1 MEIDV
6 QKRECRQL
14 IADHERSE
22 AKLQEKLKHS
32 QDQLRREMDELMR
45 ERESLRTSKESVAY
59 LNVLLLQTT
68 RERDQWKQGVEHKKK
83 TKKFDKFRKKPPKFD
98 ECDKLKEQVPYM
110 IHVLIST

>member
-22 AKLQEKLKHS
+22 AKLQEKLNHS
-32 QDQLRREMDELMR
+32 QDQLRQEMDELRR

-83 TKKFDKFRKKPPKFD
+83 TNKFRKKLPKFD